1 MNHARLNP
9 FTHLADDTRC
19 WPTYIKR
26 RTRALLWVPHRFCSI
41 CPIAAPVMQRVHGQV
56 GEKWL
61 LTYSYRG
68 IVIANAARRSRRRL
82 PHFHPLRLRPS
93 IAKREK
99 GTVSLVLGFR
109 FRWIPRF

>member
-1 MNHARLNP
+1 MGPAQVLFYMSNS
-9 FTHLADDTRC
+9 
-19 WPTYIKR
+19 
-26 RTRALLWVPHRFCSI
+26 RAGD
-41 CPIAAPVMQRVHGQV
+41 AAGTCQV